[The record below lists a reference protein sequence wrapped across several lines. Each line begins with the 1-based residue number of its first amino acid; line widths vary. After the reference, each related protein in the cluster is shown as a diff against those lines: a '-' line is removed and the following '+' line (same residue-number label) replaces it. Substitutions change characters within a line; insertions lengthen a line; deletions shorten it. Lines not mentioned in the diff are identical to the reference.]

1 MDVGIGLPNT
11 ARGPSGAQ
19 RPEGARGADGRGFSS
34 LGTIDRIV
42 YDNYEVLTALA
53 AAAAVTERIGLCT
66 SVLLGPLREN
76 PVELAK
82 QALSVHALSGGRL
95 TLGIGL
101 GGRDDDY
108 EISGLETKGRGKR
121 LDEMLERMREIWD
134 GDEVGPSSEGSPRV
148 VIGGAA
154 DASFA
159 RTARFGEGWIAG
171 GSSPDEYAEMAG
183 KVKAAWSEAGRE
195 GEPRLMS
202 LAYFALGDSAEADA
216 DASLTDYYAWLGE
229 ETAGYIAGSA
239 AKDAETVR
247 RYVAAFTEAGCG
259 ELIFCPS
266 SNDPDQVA
274 LLADAPGNCA
284 TGHCGVADDLP
295 ILLFT
300 TPPDFEVWLEEN
312 HAESEGFWLKI
323 AKKGSGK
330 TSISYAEGLE
340 LALCFGW
347 IDSQK
352 RGLDEKFFLQRFTPR
367 RPRGRWSRIN
377 REKVEALL
385 AAEAMRPA
393 GMAEVEAAKA
403 DGRWEA
409 AYEGARTAKVPD
421 DLRRELDANED
432 AREFFATLDSGNRCA
447 IFYRLDDAKK
457 PETRERRLR
466 KFVAMLERGEKIH

>member
-1 MDVGIGLPNT
+1 
-11 ARGPSGAQ
+11 
-19 RPEGARGADGRGFSS
+19 
-34 LGTIDRIV
+34 
-42 YDNYEVLTALA
+42 
-53 AAAAVTERIGLCT
+53 
-66 SVLLGPLREN
+66 
-76 PVELAK
+76 
-82 QALSVHALSGGRL
+82 
-95 TLGIGL
+95 
-101 GGRDDDY
+101 
-108 EISGLETKGRGKR
+108 
-121 LDEMLERMREIWD
+121 
-134 GDEVGPSSEGSPRV
+134 
-148 VIGGAA
+148 
-154 DASFA
+154 
-159 RTARFGEGWIAG
+159 
-171 GSSPDEYAEMAG
+171 
-183 KVKAAWSEAGRE
+183 
-195 GEPRLMS
+195 
-202 LAYFALGDSAEADA
+202 
-216 DASLTDYYAWLGE
+216 
-229 ETAGYIAGSA
+229 
-239 AKDAETVR
+239 
-247 RYVAAFTEAGCG
+247 
-259 ELIFCPS
+259 
-266 SNDPDQVA
+266 
-274 LLADAPGNCA
+274 
-284 TGHCGVADDLP
+284 VADDLP

-421 DLRRELDANED
+421 DLRRELDANEA
-432 AREFFATLDSGNRCA
+432 AREFFATLDSSNRYA
-447 IFYRLDDAKK
+447 IVYRLDDAKK